1 MERGTTSQAAA
12 ATGRLQTVGGFTLPV
27 AAAYAASDVVP
38 AQHTPD
44 GVSDA
49 ERHQLAD
56 ETIGDHECQRSTRKL
71 HSRLSPVCS
80 WRSHDGLRRLA
91 TGRHSRRIN
100 VRWPAESPHSIRRP

>member
-56 ETIGDHECQRSTRKL
+56 ETIGDHECQRLRLGSPIHDASWCVRGGATRPPL
-71 HSRLSPVCS
+71 HEIL
-80 WRSHDGLRRLA
+80 
-91 TGRHSRRIN
+91 SRRT
-100 VRWPAESPHSIRRP
+100 RSDSH